1 MKPSKAIT
9 FATMLIVEHLEVSG
23 HLFSCRHLELRCN
36 FLISDHLLPL
46 SNKNVLSF
54 SNLKRSSP
62 FPWPDVC
69 SSFLGIVNS
78 AVGAD
83 AMLAG

>member
-1 MKPSKAIT
+1 MKPSKATT

-23 HLFSCRHLELRCN
+23 HLFSCLHLELRCN

-62 FPWPDVC
+62 FPWPGVC